1 MEVLLMKKIWLLCIA
16 FLLVNSGTLYA
27 SNPSFEQTYYDAGF
41 KTIQE
46 SLTECEHLFQREI
59 KLPKIEPPVK
69 FTHRFGK
76 CNYVKE
82 DGLSVNNNHYEVEYL
97 DQNKGENHFMVR
109 VYPIKNQIKVFP
121 RSSDTIQ
128 TYSLSDGSKAI
139 FGTTPGKMFNV
150 LVFEKEG
157 WYYMLSSV
165 RRLEMITGDVLVQVA
180 NSI

>member
-1 MEVLLMKKIWLLCIA
+1 MKKIWLLCIA

-41 KTIQE
+41 KSVQE

-82 DGLSVNNNHYEVEYL
+82 DGISSNNYHFEAEYL
-97 DQNKGENHFMVR
+97 NQSKGEDHFIVR
-109 VYPIKNQIKVFP
+109 VYPIKNSFKGFP
-121 RSSDTIQ
+121 RERDTIQ
-128 TYSLSDGSKAI
+128 TYSLTDGSKAI
-139 FGTTPGKMFNV
+139 LGTTPGNGFNV

-157 WYYMLSSV
+157 WYYILSSA
-165 RRLEMITGDVLVQVA
+165 RRSEKITGDVLIQVA